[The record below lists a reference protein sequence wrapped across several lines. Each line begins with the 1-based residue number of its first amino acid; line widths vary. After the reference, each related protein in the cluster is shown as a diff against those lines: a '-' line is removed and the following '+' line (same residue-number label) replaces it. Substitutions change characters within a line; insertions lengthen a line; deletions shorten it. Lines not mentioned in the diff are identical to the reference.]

1 MPTEPTETSK
11 PTETTEPINTHT
23 LDVDT
28 QVGLARAVLD
38 VPDSATGSA
47 PVGRLLLGH
56 GAGGGVEAKDIVRVR
71 DLALRHGWA
80 VARVVQPWRVAGR
93 RVAAP
98 PPKLDQAWLE
108 VVDAVQ
114 HEHAAFAPGTP
125 LLLGGRSAG
134 ARVAC
139 RTRQQVAADGV
150 LCLAFPLHPPG
161 KPEKT
166 RGGELAAAAE
176 HVPVLVVQGER
187 DPFGSPSDVRDAVR
201 EIAGDH
207 VENVTVTAVA
217 GDHSLSRDLEAG
229 GSAAEHFLAR
239 WGRQQE

>member
-1 MPTEPTETSK
+1 MPTQPIETV
-11 PTETTEPINTHT
+11 T

-28 QVGLARAVLD
+28 HVGLARAVLD
-38 VPDSATGSA
+38 VPDRSTGRA

-56 GAGGGVEAKDIVRVR
+56 GAGGGEAAKDLVRVR
-71 DLALRHGWA
+71 DVAVRLGWA
-80 VARVVQPWRVAGR
+80 VARVVQPWRVAGK

-98 PPKLDQAWLE
+98 PPRLDQAWLE
-108 VVDAVQ
+108 VAGALEQRDD
-114 HEHAAFAPGTP
+114 AFAPGTP

-139 RTRQQVAADGV
+139 RTREQLLADGV

-166 RGGELAAAAE
+166 RAGELTAAGE

-187 DPFGSPSDVRDAVR
+187 DPFGSPQDVRDAVR
-201 EIAGDH
+201 EGIPDR
-207 VENVTVTAVA
+207 VENVTVTPVA
-217 GDHSLSRDLEAG
+217 GDHSLSRDLDSV
-229 GSAAEHFLAR
+229 GSAAEYFLAR
-239 WGRQQE
+239 WGGR